1 MEKYINNTVIIR
13 LKNKYTMQ
21 NLILINDLYIS
32 GTDTKMT
39 FLYTCKQIT
48 ENNKDRTEKNIVQII
63 TITSKNKCPAET
75 LTLIGSLYISQSDKE
90 FLICH

>member
-1 MEKYINNTVIIR
+1 
-13 LKNKYTMQ
+13 MQ

-48 ENNKDRTEKNIVQII
+48 DNNKDRTEKNIVQII
-63 TITSKNKCPAET
+63 TIALKNKCPVQN
-75 LTLIGSLYISQSDKE
+75 LTLIGCLYISQRHKE